1 MDTKRICEVLEEL
14 PVSRRVLAREAG
26 ISPSL
31 LSHICAGK
39 RSATAAVLKALAAAL
54 DRLGDRCELA
64 AKELHEAA
72 KEAK

>member
-1 MDTKRICEVLEEL
+1 MNTKRICKVLEGL

-31 LSHICAGK
+31 LSHICSGK
-39 RSATAAVLKALAAAL
+39 RAATAGVLRALAAAL
-54 DRLGDRCELA
+54 DGLGDRCEAA
-64 AKELHEAA
+64 AKELHQAA

>member
-31 LSHICAGK
+31 LSHICSGK
-39 RSATAAVLKALAAAL
+39 RAATAGVLKALVAAL
-54 DRLGDRCELA
+54 GRLGDRCEAA
-64 AKELHEAA
+64 AKELRKAA

>member
-1 MDTKRICEVLEEL
+1 MDTRRVCELLDAL

-26 ISPSL
+26 VSPSL
-31 LSHICAGK
+31 LSHICSGK
-39 RSATAAVLKALAAAL
+39 RSATTSVLEALAAAL
-54 DRLGDRCELA
+54 DRLGDRCQAA